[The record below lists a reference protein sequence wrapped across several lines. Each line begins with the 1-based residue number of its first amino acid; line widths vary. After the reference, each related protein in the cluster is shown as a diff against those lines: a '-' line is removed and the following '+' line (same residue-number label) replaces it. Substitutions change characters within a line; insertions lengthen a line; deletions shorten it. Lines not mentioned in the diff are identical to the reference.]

1 MMQEVGGTDNS
12 KESQLIFVDLD
23 QTLVRTDL
31 FIESLLLL
39 LKQNPLRIIF
49 ILSWLVRGISY
60 AKHHIAQK
68 VDIDVTSLP
77 WEIRLLEYLKEQRAL
92 GRPLFL
98 ATAAPRRYA
107 EEVAAHL
114 GIFDGVLAT
123 DANLNMKGRAKLEA
137 IREIAGTRNFTYA
150 GDSAADSII
159 WKEAA
164 SSIFVNAPAQ
174 DVGRAEAA
182 GKAERIIVSR
192 GSLWGAFLR
201 EMRPHQYAKNILI
214 FVPLLTSH
222 ELVPVASILEALAAF
237 LCFCLCASGVYFL
250 NDLLDLPSDRRHAS
264 KRQRPL
270 ASGNLTP
277 HTGVLGAALLPGMA
291 FAVALAFLPGIFI
304 LVLALYFLISN
315 AYSFALKRIS
325 TADVITL
332 AILYTLRV
340 VAGGAATGIALSSW
354 LLAFSVFV
362 FVSLGYLKRYIE
374 VASISSDRGK
384 APGRGYSGADSETMF
399 SLGVANITA
408 SVLILALYINSDEVI
423 QYYRTPEI
431 LWILCFLMLY
441 WGNRIWV
448 GARRGKIAD
457 DPIVFAINDRVSRL
471 VGVAFVLVT
480 LAAKYVKL

>member
-1 MMQEVGGTDNS
+1 MMQDVGGTDNS
-12 KESQLIFVDLD
+12 REAQLIFVDLD

-31 FIESLLLL
+31 FIESILLF
-39 LKQNPLRIIF
+39 LKQNPLHIFF
-49 ILSWLVRGISY
+49 ILSWLLRGISY

-77 WEIRLLEYLKEQRAL
+77 WEIRLLDYLKEQKAL
-92 GRPLFL
+92 DRPLFL

-123 DANLNMKGRAKLEA
+123 DATVNMKGRAKLEA
-137 IREIAGTRNFTYA
+137 IREIAGTRDFAYA

-164 SSIFVNAPAQ
+164 SSILVNAPAQ
-174 DVGRAEAA
+174 DIFRAEAA

-192 GSLWGAFLR
+192 RSSWGTFLR

-222 ELVPVASILEALAAF
+222 EHVPVASILEALAAF
-237 LCFCLCASGVYFL
+237 FCFCLCASGVYFL

-270 ASGNLTP
+270 ASGNLTL
-277 HTGVLGAALLPGMA
+277 HTGVLGAALLPGTA
-291 FAVALAFLPGIFI
+291 FAVALAFLPGVFI

-374 VASISSDRGK
+374 VASISSDRSK

-408 SVLILALYINSDEVI
+408 SVLILALYINSDEVV
-423 QYYRTPEI
+423 QHYRTPEI